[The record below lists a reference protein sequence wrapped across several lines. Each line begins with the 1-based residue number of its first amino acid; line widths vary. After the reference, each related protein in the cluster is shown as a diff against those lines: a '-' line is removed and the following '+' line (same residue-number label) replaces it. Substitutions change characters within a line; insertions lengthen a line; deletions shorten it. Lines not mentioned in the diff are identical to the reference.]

1 MAKLT
6 LSQLENH
13 LLKAADIL
21 RGKMDASE
29 FKEYIFGMLFLK
41 RLSDQFE
48 IEQQK
53 VADRWQT
60 QNFSEKDVM
69 ELREDPG
76 QYGGSFYVPLEA
88 RWSTLLSLKDDVG
101 NNLNI
106 ALTALEN
113 ANPELGGVLK
123 DIDFNAKRGNSRK
136 TPDNKLVDLIA
147 HFNKYRLTNE
157 DFVFP
162 DLLGAAY
169 EYLIK
174 DFADSAGKKGGE
186 FYTPSQVVRLL
197 VRLIKP
203 KEGMTVYDPTCGSG
217 GMLIQSKQ
225 YVEEQGQNANNLALY
240 GQDNNGTV
248 WAICKMN
255 MILHNIPDAHIEN
268 EDTLEAPQFTE
279 HGAVRQFDR
288 VIANPPFSQ
297 NYNRKRM
304 EFPNRFKYGFCPETG
319 KKADLMFV
327 QHMVAS
333 LKGNGKMATI
343 MPHGVLF
350 RGGQEKEIRR
360 GMIEDDIIEAI
371 IGLPQGLFYGTGIPA
386 CVLIINKNKEGSMK
400 GRILFI
406 NADAEYGEGRAQNY
420 LRPEDIEKI
429 VYVFDNKI
437 VTSNDT
443 KPKYSRL
450 VTKEELEKE
459 DYNLNIRRYVDNTP
473 ESEPEDVRAHLVG
486 GVPKRE
492 VENNK
497 SLFSRY
503 CLEPAQFFIEMDK
516 DYYDFLP
523 SVANKEQIKEIILSY
538 PGVRKKHE
546 EIHAALAAY
555 WKATK
560 MSISDLIKEK
570 ALARFQREAA
580 GLLRESLKKNGI
592 LDEFQLSGLFVNWWE
607 HSFLVRSYTEY
618 DEANDKKVTV
628 VERTQS
634 KIIIKTLTVQG
645 WTSQLIPDDVIKAA
659 FFGAE
664 VTELEKL
671 EETISENEQELNEYI
686 EGIDIEEEEAE
697 EGEETEKTVKSVK
710 TALKA
715 LVKDLKE
722 TGTTNAKK
730 QIAEYEAILKEID
743 QKEKAVKAARKEYKN
758 KEEALQK
765 KIDAKRGDFTE
776 AEAEKLILE
785 MLFAALKEELDRYLK
800 AEVKKTTAFFE
811 KLWDKYKVSMKDLI
825 VERDLAVKKLDEFMR
840 GLRYE

>member
-1 MAKLT
+1 LAKLT

-29 FKEYIFGMLFLK
+29 FKEYIFGFLFLK

-48 IEQQK
+48 SEQKNIENK
-53 VADRWQT
+53 WTT
-60 QNFSEKDVM
+60 QGFKENDVW

-76 QYGGSFYVPLEA
+76 QYGGSFYVPPEA
-88 RWSTLLSLKDDVG
+88 RWKSLLELKEDVG
-101 NNLNI
+101 NQLNI
-106 ALTALEN
+106 ALAALEKT
-113 ANPELGGVLK
+113 NPELGGVLK
-123 DIDFNAKRGNSRK
+123 DIDFNAKKGNSRR

-147 HFNKYRLTNE
+147 HFNKYRLTND

-197 VRLIKP
+197 VRIIKP
-203 KEGMTVYDPTCGSG
+203 QEGMTVYDPTCGSG

-225 YVEEQGQNANNLALY
+225 YVEEQGQNAINLALY

-248 WAICKMN
+248 WAISKMN
-255 MILHNIPDAHIEN
+255 MILHNIQDAHIEN
-268 EDTLEAPQFTE
+268 EDTLDAPQFIE
-279 HGAVRQFDR
+279 NDAIRQFDR

-297 NYNRKRM
+297 NYSRKKM
-304 EFPNRFKYGFCPETG
+304 EFPNRFTYGFCPETG

-350 RGGQEKEIRR
+350 RGGQEKEIRQ

-386 CVLIINKNKEGSMK
+386 CVLVVNKHKEDSLK
-400 GRILFI
+400 HQILFI
-406 NADAEYGEGRAQNY
+406 NADAEYGEGRAQNF
-420 LRPEDIEKI
+420 LRPEDMEKI
-429 VYVFDNKI
+429 VYVFDRKI
-437 VTSNDT
+437 EA
-443 KPKYSRL
+443 PKYSRL
-450 VTKEELEKE
+450 ITKEELEKE

-473 ESEPEDVRAHLVG
+473 EPEPEDVRAHLIG
-486 GVPKRE
+486 GVPKCE
-492 VENNK
+492 VESNK
-497 SLFSRY
+497 PLFSRY
-503 CLEPAQFFIEMDK
+503 AIEPGQFFTEK
-516 DYYDFLP
+516 NQDYYDFWPAL
-523 SVANKEQIKEIILSY
+523 AQKEQIKEIISVY
-538 PGVRKKHE
+538 PGVLKKHE
-546 EIHAALAAY
+546 AIHAALAAY
-555 WKATK
+555 WKTTA
-560 MSISDLIKEK
+560 MSISRLIKEK
-570 ALARFQREAA
+570 TLARFQRDAA
-580 GLLRESLKKNGI
+580 GILRESLKDNGI

-618 DEANDKKVTV
+618 DEVNDKKVAV

-634 KIIIKTLTVQG
+634 RIVFKTLTVQG
-645 WTSQLIPDDVIKAA
+645 WTSQLIPDDAIKAA
-659 FFGAE
+659 FFGAK
-664 VTELEKL
+664 VIELEKL
-671 EETISENEQELNEYI
+671 EESISEKEQELNEYI
-686 EGIDIEEEEAE
+686 EGIDIEEEDVE
-697 EGEETEKTVKSVK
+697 EGEEAEKTVKSVK
-710 TALKA
+710 VALKA
-715 LVKDLKE
+715 LVKDLKD
-722 TGTTNAKK
+722 TGTQHAKK
-730 QIAEYEAILKEID
+730 QAAEHEATLKAID
-743 QKEKAVKAARKEYKN
+743 EKEKAVKAARKEFKD
-758 KEEALQK
+758 KEDALQA
-765 KIDAKRGDFTE
+765 KIDKKRGEFTE

-785 MLFAALKEELDRYLK
+785 MLFAALKEELDKYLK

-811 KLWDKYKVSMKDLI
+811 KLWDKYKVPMKELI
-825 VERDLAVKKLDEFMR
+825 AERDEAVKKLDEFMR

>member
-1 MAKLT
+1 MAKIT

-48 IEQQK
+48 IEQK
-53 VADRWQT
+53 EIRNKWEKK
-60 QNFSEKDVM
+60 FSGKDLE
-69 ELREDPG
+69 ELVEDPG

-88 RWSTLLSLKDDVG
+88 RWPSLLELKDDVG
-101 NNLNI
+101 NQLNI
-106 ALTALEN
+106 ALSSLEN

-123 DIDFNAKRGNSRK
+123 DINFNAKKGNSRK

-147 HFNKYRLTNE
+147 HFNKFRLTNE

-203 KEGMTVYDPTCGSG
+203 QEKMTVYDPTCGSG

-225 YVEEQGQNANNLALY
+225 YVEEQGQNSNNLALY

-248 WAICKMN
+248 WAISKMN
-255 MILHNIPDAHIEN
+255 MILHNIQDAHIEN

-279 HGAVRQFDR
+279 KGSIRQFDR

-297 NYNRKRM
+297 NYSRSKM
-304 EFPNRFKYGFCPETG
+304 EYQNRFKYGFCPETG

-327 QHMVAS
+327 QHMIAS
-333 LKGNGKMATI
+333 LKANGRMATI

-386 CVLIINKNKEGSMK
+386 CVLVVNKNKNISLK
-400 GRILFI
+400 GKLLFI
-406 NADAEYGEGRAQNY
+406 NADAEYGEARAQNY

-437 VTSNDT
+437 EA
-443 KPKYSRL
+443 PKYSRL
-450 VTKEELEKE
+450 VSKEELEKE
-459 DYNLNIRRYVDNTP
+459 EFNLNIRRYVDNTP
-473 ESEPEDVRAHLVG
+473 EPEPEDVKAHLIG
-486 GVPKRE
+486 GVPKIE
-492 VENNK
+492 VKNNK
-497 SLFSRY
+497 PLFDRY
-503 CLEPAQFFIEMDK
+503 ALEPKQFFKEKNK

-523 SVANKEQIKEIILSY
+523 TIERKEQIKEMITSY
-538 PGVRKKHE
+538 PGVLKKHE
-546 EIHAALAAY
+546 AIHAALFDY
-555 WKATK
+555 WKTTAK
-560 MSISDLIKEK
+560 SISKLIKEK

-580 GLLRESLKKNGI
+580 GLIRESLKNNGI
-592 LDEFQLSGLFVNWWE
+592 LDEFQLSGLFINWWE

-618 DEANDKKVTV
+618 DEKNDKKVVV
-628 VERTQS
+628 VEKTQS
-634 KIIIKTLTVQG
+634 KIVFKTLTVEG
-645 WTSQLIPDDVIKAA
+645 WTSQLIPDDAIKAA
-659 FFGAE
+659 FFEDE
-664 VTELEKL
+664 VNELEKL
-671 EETISENEQELNEYI
+671 EETINEKEQELNEYI
-686 EGIDIEEEEAE
+686 EGFEIY
-697 EGEETEKTVKSVK
+697 EGETEENGETEKTIKSVK
-710 TALKA
+710 KSL
-715 LVKDLKE
+715 KDLI
-722 TGTTNAKK
+722 TS
-730 QIAEYEAILKEID
+730 LKELDLPYAKEDAAKHEATLKYIKE
-743 QKEKAVKAARKEYKN
+743 KEKAIKAARKEFKT
-758 KEEALQK
+758 KENDLQS
-765 KIDAKRGDFTE
+765 KIDEKRREFSE
-776 AEAEKLILE
+776 AESEKLILE
-785 MLFAALKEELDRYLK
+785 MLFAALKEELDKYLK
-800 AEVKKTTAFFE
+800 AEVKKTKTFFE
-811 KLWDKYKVSMKDLI
+811 KLWDKYKVPMKEL
-825 VERDLAVKKLDEFMR
+825 VTTRDDVVKKLEEFMKE
-840 GLRYE
+840 LRYE